1 MCSHFLTLGNF
12 KHKSIPCDQINKF
25 REWMG
30 ALVTAFLPVLA
41 PALAHRV
48 LRMVG
53 IKETVYIS

>member
-12 KHKSIPCDQINKF
+12 KHKRIPCDQINKF

-30 ALVTAFLPVLA
+30 VLFTAFLPLLA
-41 PALAHRV
+41 AASAHRV

-53 IKETVYIS
+53 IKVTVYLL